1 MVIQFLTDV
10 IQSVSIFVLACW
22 VGSIRIRMDA
32 PMRNAGLPTAAT
44 RLDTSPSPP
53 ASTPMESSSRDDD
66 PTIQEAP
73 HRDTTPTRS
82 EFLSGASVVS
92 YPMGPL
98 PRRLQ

>member
-1 MVIQFLTDV
+1 MIQFLTDV

-22 VGSIRIRMDA
+22 VRSIRIRMDD
-32 PMRNAGLPTAAT
+32 PMRNAESRTAAT
-44 RLDTSPSPP
+44 RLDTSPSLP

-66 PTIQEAP
+66 STIQEPP

-92 YPMGPL
+92 YQTGPL
-98 PRRLQ
+98 PYRLQ